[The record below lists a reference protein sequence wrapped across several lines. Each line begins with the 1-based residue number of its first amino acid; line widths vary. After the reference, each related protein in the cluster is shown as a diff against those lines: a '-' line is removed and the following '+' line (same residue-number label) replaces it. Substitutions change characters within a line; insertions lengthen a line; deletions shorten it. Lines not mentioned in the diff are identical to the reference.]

1 MEEKKAAGAA
11 TGSDAKIAKNDYIAK
26 NPTRVSKPVR
36 AIGLPQRV
44 HINKPLLEGPTKWN
58 PADPSTIPPEDL
70 KEFPVWGLPD
80 KLQQFI
86 KTIADGHQ
94 CSPSIPTAAVFSAAG
109 TATGKSVTGRFDNY
123 ITYPANWFVIVG
135 KASSGKTG
143 AAERVYKPLMDYEEK
158 AYNDYLVAREAYNS
172 QPKDQRGEPPRL
184 QSRIEGL
191 MTDEKLL
198 YKLGQN
204 NGALCWKHGELE
216 ALFGGMGR
224 YSKGG
229 AGMIVGCLEDM
240 FSHSTL
246 QRSTIGSEPIFVKE
260 PALNIF
266 TTTQPVKIR
275 QLMRP
280 FVIGR
285 GGFFER
291 FLYVHVTKLK
301 ERKQPTIIGDEVM
314 AVWSDCIDRLTH
326 LEPFTM
332 TENEQAADLHKKA
345 REYWE
350 GLGDTLDEDGSD
362 DDFDDVRSS
371 CYYKANYHVCRL
383 AMITAILNGETVI
396 NAPAMAYAIHCTQ
409 YLLANQLFMLSL
421 ITKDDCRGQSVT
433 MKEVCRYLMERG
445 KKQTEIAKFLGITR
459 QTING
464 YVNAN
469 ER

>member
-1 MEEKKAAGAA
+1 MADKKAAGAA
-11 TGSDAKIAKNDYIAK
+11 TINDAKITNSGHMAK
-26 NPTRVSKPVR
+26 NPTRESVPLMAV
-36 AIGLPQRV
+36 GMPTRV
-44 HINKPLLEGPTKWN
+44 LINVPGHKAPITWN
-58 PADPSTIPPEDL
+58 PGDPSTIPHEDL
-70 KEFPVWGLPD
+70 KEFPVWGLPKD
-80 KLQQFI
+80 LQTFI
-86 KTIADGHQ
+86 RVVADGHQ
-94 CSPSIPTAAVFSAAG
+94 CSPSIPTAATFSAAG
-109 TATGKSVTGRFDNY
+109 TAIGKSVTGRFDNDFD
-123 ITYPANWFVIVG
+123 YPANWFVIVG
-135 KASSGKTG
+135 KASTGKTRP
-143 AAERVYKPLMDYEEK
+143 AERVYQVLMDYEEK
-158 AYNDYLVAREAYNS
+158 AYNDYLAAREAYNR

-184 QSRIEGL
+184 HSRIEGL

-229 AGMIVGCLEDM
+229 AGMIVGCLEDI
-240 FSHSTL
+240 FSHTTL

-280 FVIGR
+280 YVIGR

-291 FLYVHVTKLK
+291 FLYVHVTKPK
-301 ERKQPTIIGDEVM
+301 ERKRPTIIGDDVM
-314 AVWSDCIDRLTH
+314 AVWSDCIDRLIH

-332 TENEQAADLHKKA
+332 TENEQAADLHNQA
-345 REYWE
+345 RKYWE
-350 GLGDTLDEDGSD
+350 GLGDTLDEEGSD
-362 DDFDDVRSS
+362 DDFDDVRCS

-409 YLLANQLFMLSL
+409 YLLSNQLFMLSL
-421 ITKDDCRGQSVT
+421 ITKDDRRGQSVT

-445 KKQTEIAKFLGITR
+445 KKQTEIAEFLKITR
-459 QTING
+459 QTVNG
-464 YVNAN
+464 YVND
-469 ER
+469 R

>member
-1 MEEKKAAGAA
+1 MADKKAAGAA
-11 TGSDAKIAKNDYIAK
+11 TINDAKIAKNDQMANNPSRGSKPLMAK
-26 NPTRVSKPVR
+26 GMPRRVLINAPGREEPTR
-36 AIGLPQRV
+36 
-44 HINKPLLEGPTKWN
+44 WN
-58 PADPSTIPPEDL
+58 PGDPSTIPHEDL

-80 KLQQFI
+80 NLQRFI
-86 KTIADGHQ
+86 KTVADGYQ

-109 TATGKSVTGRFDNY
+109 TAAGKSVTGRFDNY
-123 ITYPANWFVIVG
+123 ITYPANWFAIVG

-158 AYNDYLVAREAYNS
+158 AYNDYLVEREAYNR

-184 QSRIEGL
+184 HSRIEGL

-198 YKLGQN
+198 YKLGLN

-229 AGMIVGCLEDM
+229 AGMIVGCLEDI

-280 FVIGR
+280 YVIGR

-291 FLYVHVTKLK
+291 FLYVHVTKPK
-301 ERKQPTIIGDEVM
+301 GRKQPAIIDDDVM
-314 AVWSDCIDRLTH
+314 AVWSDYIDRLTH
-326 LEPFTM
+326 LEPFTI
-332 TENEQAADLHKKA
+332 TENKQAADLHKKA

-383 AMITAILNGETVI
+383 AMITAVLNGETVI

-421 ITKDDCRGQSVT
+421 ITKDDHRGQSVT
-433 MKEVCRYLMERG
+433 MKEVCRYLIERG
-445 KKQTEIAKFLGITR
+445 RSQAQIAKFLGITR
-459 QTING
+459 QTVNG

-469 ER
+469 DK

>member
-1 MEEKKAAGAA
+1 MDVKKAAGAA
-11 TGSDAKIAKNDYIAK
+11 TIIDTKIAKSGHIAK
-26 NPTRVSKPVR
+26 NPAGEYAPAKAIKLPPRV
-36 AIGLPQRV
+36 L
-44 HINKPLLEGPTKWN
+44 INAPRPDVPTSWN
-58 PADPSTIPPEDL
+58 PGNPSTIPPEDL
-70 KEFPVWGLPD
+70 KEFPVWGLPEG
-80 KLQQFI
+80 LQMVI
-86 KTIADGHQ
+86 KTAADGYR
-94 CSPSIPTAAVFSAAG
+94 CSPSIPTAAIFSAAG
-109 TATGKSVTGRFDNY
+109 TAVGKSVTGRFDNY
-123 ITYPANWFVIVG
+123 ITYPANWFAIVG

-143 AAERVYKPLMDYEEK
+143 AAEWIYKPLMDYEER
-158 AYNDYLVAREAYNS
+158 AYNDYLAARDAYNC

-184 QSRIEGL
+184 HSRIEGL

-229 AGMIVGCLEDM
+229 AGMIVGCLEDI

-280 FVIGR
+280 YVIGR
-285 GGFFER
+285 GGFFEW
-291 FLYVHVTKLK
+291 FLYVHVTKRK
-301 ERKQPTIIGDEVM
+301 ERIQPTIIGDDVM
-314 AVWSDCIDRLTH
+314 SVWSDCIDRLTH
-326 LEPFTM
+326 LEPFMM
-332 TENEQAADLHKKA
+332 TENVQAADLHEKA

-350 GLGDTLDEDGSD
+350 GLGDTMDEDGSD

-421 ITKDDCRGQSVT
+421 ITKDDRRGQSVT
-433 MKEVCRYLMERG
+433 MKEVCQYLNVKKG
-445 KKQTEIAKFLGITR
+445 KKPIEIAKFLAVER

-464 YVNAN
+464 YLH
-469 ER
+469 

>member
-1 MEEKKAAGAA
+1 MAEKKAAVAA
-11 TGSDAKIAKNDYIAK
+11 TGSDAKIAKSGQMAM
-26 NPTRVSKPVR
+26 NPTGESRPLMAKGMPPRVLIN
-36 AIGLPQRV
+36 APQRD
-44 HINKPLLEGPTKWN
+44 KPTRWN
-58 PADPSTIPPEDL
+58 PGNPSTIPPEDL
-70 KEFPVWGLPD
+70 KEFPVWGLPEG
-80 KLQQFI
+80 LQRVV
-86 KTIADGHQ
+86 KAVADGYQ
-94 CSPSIPTAAVFSAAG
+94 CSPSIPTAAILSAAG
-109 TATGKSVTGRFDNY
+109 TAVGKLVTGRFDNY
-123 ITYPANWFVIVG
+123 ITYPANWFTIVG

-143 AAERVYKPLMDYEEK
+143 AAERIYKPLMDYEEK
-158 AYNDYLVAREAYNS
+158 AYNSYLEAREDYNRL
-172 QPKDQRGEPPRL
+172 PKDQRGEPPRL
-184 QSRIEGL
+184 HTRIEGL

-204 NGALCWKHGELE
+204 KGALCWKHGELE

-229 AGMIVGCLEDM
+229 AGMIVGCLEDI
-240 FSHSTL
+240 FSHTTL
-246 QRSTIGSEPIFVKE
+246 QRSTIGSDPIFVKG

-280 FVIGR
+280 YVIGR

-291 FLYVHVTKLK
+291 FLYVHVSKPK
-301 ERKQPTIIGDEVM
+301 ERKQPTIISDDVM

-326 LEPFTM
+326 LEPVTII
-332 TENEQAADLHKKA
+332 ENQQAADLHKMA
-345 REYWE
+345 REEWE

-421 ITKDDCRGQSVT
+421 ITRDDRRGQSIT
-433 MKEVCRYLMERG
+433 MKEVCRYLIERG
-445 KKQTEIAKFLGITR
+445 KSQAQIAKFLDITR
-459 QTING
+459 QTVNG
-464 YVNAN
+464 YVHAN